1 MEAAASSPRPR
12 ILGRSPMFCFSW
24 SLVGSKC
31 GRESSGQA
39 LRRGWS
45 WPLGGQD
52 AVPVMP
58 DRQGQAGRR
67 ESRPPATL
75 PFARPGALPR
85 PSPSGLEMGDPGAQ
99 TCPPAEVMAQGVEVK
114 PVLPRGSQEVL
125 GHLSELEEREEA
137 ATGEASGNTGTSERG
152 HSAQASAVEP
162 GCARRAVGP
171 LEFSPEAFTRE
182 KECLVDGDPRLASSK
197 VGAAPWN
204 RLLGLY
210 KRLQKGAMAKPQFPL
225 KEGLPREE
233 PGEEEEAAAEEDS
246 ALKLCVPGIV
256 TLQSPLH
263 KAFRSTDTAGFVE
276 VELKKLLVVRR
287 ESRLWKIGGY
297 DGRELLTQP
306 EITLEEAGVVDGQGH
321 QAEGEKKLSPSLWG
335 MLGPWG
341 RGAEAPRR
349 GFQDR
354 APASGG
360 DGQDGKLASRV
371 KPAPPGVPAGAE
383 GRSPASQGTSR
394 SPWGQGV
401 SR

>member
-1 MEAAASSPRPR
+1 MEAPASSPRPR
-12 ILGRSPMFCFSW
+12 ILGRSPMFCFFW

-31 GRESSGQA
+31 SPESSDKA

-45 WPLGGQD
+45 WPLRGQD
-52 AVPVMP
+52 AVPVMA

-99 TCPPAEVMAQGVEVK
+99 TCPPEEVK

-137 ATGEASGNTGTSERG
+137 ATGEAS
-152 HSAQASAVEP
+152 AAVEP
-162 GCARRAVGP
+162 GCARRALGP

-182 KECLVDGDPRLASSK
+182 EECLLDGDPRLASSK

-210 KRLQKGAMAKPQFPL
+210 KRLQKGAMAKSPL

-263 KAFRSTDTAGFVE
+263 KAFRSTDTVGGCAARRLTRGRQSTEGAGC
-276 VELKKLLVVRR
+276 
-287 ESRLWKIGGY
+287 
-297 DGRELLTQP
+297 
-306 EITLEEAGVVDGQGH
+306 
-321 QAEGEKKLSPSLWG
+321 
-335 MLGPWG
+335 
-341 RGAEAPRR
+341 APGRR
-349 GFQDR
+349 GRLEWWGAAYDR
-354 APASGG
+354 DRGSSSSTLSQPRILTPS
-360 DGQDGKLASRV
+360 V
-371 KPAPPGVPAGAE
+371 APPCTPSFPVRCALAVTVPRGPP
-383 GRSPASQGTSR
+383 SPIAATSLR
-394 SPWGQGV
+394 WWGEQTV
-401 SR
+401 MNDSLQ

>member
-1 MEAAASSPRPR
+1 
-12 ILGRSPMFCFSW
+12 MFCFSW

-99 TCPPAEVMAQGVEVK
+99 TCPPAEVMAQGIEVK

-137 ATGEASGNTGTSERG
+137 ATGEASGNTGTSESCPLTCG
-152 HSAQASAVEP
+152 VAV
-162 GCARRAVGP
+162 
-171 LEFSPEAFTRE
+171 
-182 KECLVDGDPRLASSK
+182 
-197 VGAAPWN
+197 
-204 RLLGLY
+204 
-210 KRLQKGAMAKPQFPL
+210 QPQFPL

-276 VELKKLLVVRR
+276 VELKKLLVVQR
-287 ESRLWKIGGY
+287 ESRLWKTGGY
-297 DGRELLTQP
+297 DGQELLTQP

-321 QAEGEKKLSPSLWG
+321 QAEGEKKPSPSLWG

-354 APASGG
+354 
-360 DGQDGKLASRV
+360 
-371 KPAPPGVPAGAE
+371 
-383 GRSPASQGTSR
+383 
-394 SPWGQGV
+394 GV
-401 SR
+401 SVVDCAARKLSMVSDDCHPPLESPEPQDPRI